1 MSEAFARSLGYIYR
15 SGAFTFFFF
24 LVSLFQ
30 DGEEY
35 VKKRIKK
42 LVEVS

>member
-1 MSEAFARSLGYIYR
+1 MSAVFTRSLGHIYWG
-15 SGAFTFFFF
+15 GAFILFF
-24 LVSLFQ
+24 LVCLFQ